1 MKFIR
6 TALLA
11 AAFAALAVPT
21 AVLAETVI
29 TAEPDAF
36 LDSIEATGTQYI
48 DTGVNAE
55 TGLKARI
62 DFAWASGNISGK
74 DWSLLD
80 AAIDNTVSDKRTRF
94 LMCHLYKA
102 KPYFGYGVKQR
113 RNPAFSVPFVG
124 GQRCEIITDMTD
136 PDSLELYQDGVKTFS
151 KEDLETFKTNGVVN
165 LGLNL
170 YVFACHLSNK
180 EHGSAKAGS
189 TS

>member
-21 AVLAETVI
+21 AVLAENVI

-36 LDSIEATGTQYI
+36 LDYIEATGTQYI

-62 DFAWASGNISGK
+62 DFAWASGNISGN

-94 LMCHLYKA
+94 LMCHLYGGGGKYRLA
-102 KPYFGYGVKQR
+102 GGGEERPF
-113 RNPAFSVPFVG
+113 NAPFV
-124 GQRCEIITDMTD
+124 
-136 PDSLELYQDGVKTFS
+136 L
-151 KEDLETFKTNGVVN
+151 VVR
-165 LGLNL
+165 
-170 YVFACHLSNK
+170 
-180 EHGSAKAGS
+180 
-189 TS
+189 